1 MKNIENIKFWYNYF
15 NETISDVAPSMKTSI
30 KSIDDITGGIQKRNL
45 YCIAGRV
52 GMGCKHLLLQWIVDL
67 SLNHNCLYISN
78 KYPHNILIPHMDVY
92 LKSMKNNSEQD
103 VLSKDMLSLK
113 LDYGYR
119 TKYYLE
125 DLLEEIKDKHAV
137 NPFDILF
144 LDDIQDIYMHNA
156 PRYRDGEL
164 KKICIEL
171 KDLAMQL
178 NIALIFTGKLI
189 RSSDYRTYRKP
200 SPIDIKE
207 SGAIESVSDV
217 ILVLNRPYYYDPEA
231 TDEDG
236 CSLKNILLVSI
247 YHSEFMEDIRL
258 TTVFEENKIIDEVKA
273 EELYNSFYEE
283 TPF

>member
-125 DLLEEIKDKHAV
+125 DLLEEIKDKHAA

-156 PRYRDGEL
+156 PGYRDGEL

-178 NIALIFTGKLI
+178 NIAIIYTGKLI
-189 RSSDYRTYRKP
+189 RTTDYRSLRKP
-200 SPIDIKE
+200 TPNELKE
-207 SGAIESVSDV
+207 SGAIENISDV
-217 ILVLNRPYYYDPEA
+217 ILVLNRQSYYYSEA
-231 TDEDG
+231 EDENG

-258 TTVFEENKIIDEVKA
+258 TTVFEENKIINEVKA